1 MAFYY
6 PVLYKSNFL
15 YNLHIMRLTLPYGAL
30 SDYILSPPLTNMPLE
45 QAETCLNIILLL
57 LLKHKVLQDIKTS
70 KSQDTASAA
79 EGATVME
86 EEQTNVKILP
96 EDYERNEI
104 LQEFEIMPYEY
115 QFIRVIN
122 DETMSELAL
131 ELKENKGLQL
141 VLKEVV
147 KLPLFYPEAAMK
159 SYAVMSFLTN
169 FDFTLTNLIR
179 ESKKHPGDVKSP
191 MMLCVERIVQN
202 QGVEYKCAQ
211 LCLEYLTEISQPWQP
226 DCLRYIKHKI
236 SLFLRNYFLII
247 DFSYLG
253 LKLPIY
259 WAILL
264 SIIPS
269 VWKRNV

>member
-30 SDYILSPPLTNMPLE
+30 SDYILSPPLINLPLE

-57 LLKHKVLQDIKTS
+57 LLKHKVLQDIKTTTT
-70 KSQDTASAA
+70 KALTNPA
-79 EGATVME
+79 EGTQNQEEE
-86 EEQTNVKILP
+86 EEQKFVKILP

-122 DETMSELAL
+122 DETMSELAE
-131 ELKENKGLQL
+131 ELKENKNLQMI
-141 VLKEVV
+141 LKEVV

-226 DCLRYIKHKI
+226 DCLRYTTHKNL
-236 SLFLRNYFLII
+236 SNF
-247 DFSYLG
+247 
-253 LKLPIY
+253 PI
-259 WAILL
+259 
-264 SIIPS
+264 
-269 VWKRNV
+269 